1 MIAEGFG
8 YESFEINCS
17 VLLSKAAGLSSGFRD
32 GCLEGKKKRLRYLG
46 RQLSLASVAVR
57 WLNSL
62 VGLENLNAS
71 LHS

>member
-32 GCLEGKKKRLRYLG
+32 GCLEGKKKKKAKVFG
-46 RQLSLASVAVR
+46 QAIIFSFS
-57 WLNSL
+57 
-62 VGLENLNAS
+62 GC
-71 LHS
+71 